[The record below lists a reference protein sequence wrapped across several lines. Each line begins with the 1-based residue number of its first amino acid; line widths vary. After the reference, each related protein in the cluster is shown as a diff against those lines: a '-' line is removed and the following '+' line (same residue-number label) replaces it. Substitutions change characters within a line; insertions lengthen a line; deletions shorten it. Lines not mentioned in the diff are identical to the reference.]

1 MSAAV
6 VDDGISVSKSAETGG
21 PHSSQKT
28 SAATAETPSAEVE
41 SANCDCCGLTEECTP
56 AYIEHVKER
65 YGGRWLCGLC
75 AEAVKEEIS
84 RSGQRLIGAEEA
96 LKRHI
101 SFCRSFRSSPAPVA
115 ADANDHL
122 ITAMRQLFRRG
133 LDSPRAARSAS
144 NSPRRGI
151 TGDEDSPR
159 SPFRSA
165 TYFPPPGRLSMQ
177 S

>member
-1 MSAAV
+1 MSATV
-6 VDDGISVSKSAETGG
+6 LDDAISISNNAETGG
-21 PHSSQKT
+21 PHYSQKT
-28 SAATAETPSAEVE
+28 SATTAEPPSAEVE

-56 AYIEHVKER
+56 AYIEHVRER
-65 YGGRWLCGLC
+65 YDGRWLCGLC

-101 SFCRSFRSSPAPVA
+101 TFCRSFRSSPAPMA

-133 LDSPRAARSAS
+133 FDSPRAARSAS
-144 NSPRRGI
+144 NSPRRRI
-151 TGDEDSPR
+151 PGDEDSPR
-159 SPFRSA
+159 SPFRPA
-165 TYFPPPGRLSMQ
+165 TYFSPPGRLSMQ